1 MSQKPE
7 DNGTLRESSG
17 VGGSR
22 GYWERQKLVATKWT
36 TNSTMS
42 IAKAANENGMPEP
55 PQSYF
60 ETQDRLV
67 RFFEEQKLGQYVEAL
82 RANDVNG
89 AMLLECE
96 RDDEALSELGITSR
110 LHISKLR
117 TSLKAATARR

>member
-1 MSQKPE
+1 MLTSP
-7 DNGTLRESSG
+7 LP
-17 VGGSR
+17 
-22 GYWERQKLVATKWT
+22 A
-36 TNSTMS
+36 
-42 IAKAANENGMPEP
+42 P
-55 PQSYF
+55 PWAGQV
-60 ETQDRLV
+60 V